1 MGSYNPDVKDAG
13 LGWSV
18 FARRYLR
25 NRILFLFLC
34 LLRCFNSAGLAY
46 PSLFYSGRNDTI
58 QSYQVTPFRNLRVKR
73 LFAPKPKLIAAY
85 HVFHRLLA
93 PRHPLY
99 ALNNLIPHSLEIGF
113 CYISRWLLRHQFC
126 LESEQI
132 IADSS
137 QP

>member
-1 MGSYNPDVKDAG
+1 MTGSYNPDAKDVG

-34 LLRCFNSAGLAY
+34 LLRCFNSAGFAY
-46 PSLFYSGRNDTI
+46 PSLFYSGRNDTVYR
-58 QSYQVTPFRNLRVKR
+58 YQVTHSEISGSKVVCTL
-73 LFAPKPKLIAAY
+73 PKLIAAY

-99 ALNNLIPHSLEIGF
+99 ALNNLIPHSLKMILIRACGF
-113 CYISRWLLRHQFC
+113 PLAPTVKKI
-126 LESEQI
+126 
-132 IADSS
+132 
-137 QP
+137 